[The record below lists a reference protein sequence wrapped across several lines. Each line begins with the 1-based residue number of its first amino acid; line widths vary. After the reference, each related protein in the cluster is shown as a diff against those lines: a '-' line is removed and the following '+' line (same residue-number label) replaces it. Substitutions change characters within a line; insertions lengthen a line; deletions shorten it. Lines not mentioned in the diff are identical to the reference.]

1 MEFATR
7 YAMFI
12 SMPGLERWK
21 TPNTLLHHAS
31 LRLSDGFPRGNL
43 TRRCAQRL
51 RRHPSSA
58 RHPRFLARASARA
71 FFKADNWTKCGAHFL
86 LKNDERSSFW
96 ASRGRA
102 RLLLAAHAAWRRSEG
117 RVEAYIRV
125 RLCIILHTNF
135 GEH

>member
-1 MEFATR
+1 V
-7 YAMFI
+7 
-12 SMPGLERWK
+12 
-21 TPNTLLHHAS
+21 
-31 LRLSDGFPRGNL
+31 
-43 TRRCAQRL
+43 
-51 RRHPSSA
+51 
-58 RHPRFLARASARA
+58 
-71 FFKADNWTKCGAHFL
+71 HFL